1 MYQFLLIKYIVFF
14 IFYYLDIHIILIYL
28 FKILI
33 IIIFIILFGL
43 KITLNDRLSTMACNA
58 CVNQINTLNQIVEMA
73 IHTNDLMIKLLEKK
87 DSVRN
92 SQIDVAYNL
101 ILN

>member
-1 MYQFLLIKYIVFF
+1 
-14 IFYYLDIHIILIYL
+14 
-28 FKILI
+28 
-33 IIIFIILFGL
+33 
-43 KITLNDRLSTMACNA
+43 MACNA